1 MVTSLAGPGSRP
13 DPRAGGQQ
21 ARACRRGERISP
33 LGARLRRGRDAR
45 RARGVLPAGRHR
57 SALSRDPARAPATP
71 RRRVLR
77 RAAQPLHRERAVACD
92 ARAAVAGAPPSR
104 RAFPARS
111 CRRRYP
117 RVRRPAEALAR
128 RAARGVGGDGPL
140 AMCGVFGLCATQ
152 GVDVANLP
160 YFGLFSLQ
168 HRGQESAGIAVS
180 DGSSIRVQRD
190 MGLVAQVFSPAQ
202 IKDLGEGSILALGH
216 TRYSTTGASR
226 AENAHPLPFQHPTL
240 GPGAI
245 AHNGNLLNAD
255 ALRAQLQEQGVTF
268 ESALDTE
275 VMARLIENT
284 HGRSWE
290 EVIRR
295 SFARVVGAYSCGIIT
310 PNQLIALR
318 DPFGFRPL
326 CIGYIPLPG
335 QPAHVIAS
343 ETCALDTVRATF
355 VREVQPGEMVVMD
368 EHGVHSVSFQASNKH
383 AMCVFEFIYF
393 ARPDSILKNC
403 ELEDARIRM
412 GHELAQ
418 EAPVKADMVVAFP
431 DSGTPAAIGY
441 AEAAGI
447 PFREALMKSRYINR
461 TFIQPDQSLRDAGVM
476 LKLNPLP
483 RSIRGKRL
491 IAVDDSIVRGTTS
504 RRIIERLR
512 AAGASEIHM
521 RISSPP
527 MRYPCFMGVDI
538 GSTKELIASGRSVDE
553 GRTHLGAHSLAYL
566 SVPGPLAALGRGT
579 SQEFCRA
586 CFDGSYPVPVPQQ
599 LEMDKMQF
607 ENPAPQLAKL

>member
-1 MVTSLAGPGSRP
+1 
-13 DPRAGGQQ
+13 
-21 ARACRRGERISP
+21 
-33 LGARLRRGRDAR
+33 
-45 RARGVLPAGRHR
+45 
-57 SALSRDPARAPATP
+57 
-71 RRRVLR
+71 
-77 RAAQPLHRERAVACD
+77 
-92 ARAAVAGAPPSR
+92 
-104 RAFPARS
+104 
-111 CRRRYP
+111 
-117 RVRRPAEALAR
+117 
-128 RAARGVGGDGPL
+128 
-140 AMCGVFGLCATQ
+140 MCGIFGIHSRQ
-152 GVDVANLP
+152 VEVANLT
-160 YFGLFSLQ
+160 YFGLFALQ
-168 HRGQESAGIAVS
+168 HRGQESAGIAVG
-180 DGSSIRVQRD
+180 DGETVRVHRG
-190 MGLVAQVFSPAQ
+190 MGLVAQVFDPATVAGLNGFAA
-202 IKDLGEGSILALGH
+202 IGY
-216 TRYSTTGASR
+216 TRYSTTGSSR
-226 AENAHPLPFQHPTL
+226 QENAHPLPFRHPVL
-240 GPGAI
+240 GQGAI
-245 AHNGNLLNAD
+245 AHNGNLINAD
-255 ALRAQLQEQGVTF
+255 AIRRELEEDGVSF
-268 ESALDTE
+268 ETGLDTE

-295 SFARVVGAYSCGIIT
+295 TFARVVGAYSCGVIT
-310 PNQLIALR
+310 PKQLIALR

-326 CIGYIPLPG
+326 CIGFIPLPG
-335 QPAHVIAS
+335 QPAHVVAS
-343 ETCALDTVRATF
+343 ETCALDTVHATF

-368 EHGVHSVSFQASNKH
+368 EHGVHSLSFQSAPKH

-412 GHELAQ
+412 GHELAK
-418 EAPVKADMVVAFP
+418 EAPVDADMVVPFP

-441 AEAAGI
+441 AEASGI

-461 TFIQPDQSLRDAGVM
+461 TFIQPDQSLREAGVM

-483 RSIRGKRL
+483 RSIKGKRI

-553 GRTHLGAHSLAYL
+553 VRKQIGADSLHYL
-566 SVPGPLAALGRGT
+566 SIPGLIRAIGRGT
-579 SQEFCRA
+579 AQEFCRA

-607 ENPAPQLAKL
+607 EGQLSKV

>member
-1 MVTSLAGPGSRP
+1 
-13 DPRAGGQQ
+13 
-21 ARACRRGERISP
+21 
-33 LGARLRRGRDAR
+33 
-45 RARGVLPAGRHR
+45 
-57 SALSRDPARAPATP
+57 
-71 RRRVLR
+71 
-77 RAAQPLHRERAVACD
+77 
-92 ARAAVAGAPPSR
+92 
-104 RAFPARS
+104 
-111 CRRRYP
+111 
-117 RVRRPAEALAR
+117 
-128 RAARGVGGDGPL
+128 
-140 AMCGVFGLCATQ
+140 MCGVFGICARHE
-152 GVDVANLP
+152 VDVANLT
-160 YFGLFSLQ
+160 YFGLFALQ

-180 DGSSIRVQRD
+180 DGKVVRVHRD
-190 MGLVAQVFSPAQ
+190 MGLVAQVFTPAT
-202 IKDLGEGSILALGH
+202 IRELGEGSSIALGH

-226 AENAHPLPFQHPTL
+226 AENAHPLPFHHPTL

-255 ALRAQLQEQGVTF
+255 SLRAQLSERGVTF
-268 ESALDTE
+268 ETALDTE

-290 EVIRR
+290 EVVRR
-295 SFARVVGAYSCGIIT
+295 TFARVVGAYSCGVIT

-343 ETCALDTVRATF
+343 ETCALDTVHATF

-368 EHGVHSVSFQASNKH
+368 EHGVHSVAFQTANKH

-418 EAPVKADMVVAFP
+418 EAPVEADMVVPFP

-441 AEAAGI
+441 AEASGI

-461 TFIQPDQSLRDAGVM
+461 TFIQPDQSLRESGVM

-483 RSIRGKRL
+483 RSIKGKRV

-512 AAGASEIHM
+512 AAGAKEIHM

-527 MRYPCFMGVDI
+527 MRFPCFMGVDI

-553 GRTHLGAHSLAYL
+553 VRAQIGADSLHYL
-566 SVPGPLAALGRGT
+566 SIPGLIRAIGRGT
-579 SQEFCRA
+579 AQEFCRA

-607 ENPAPQLAKL
+607 EPQPALAKV